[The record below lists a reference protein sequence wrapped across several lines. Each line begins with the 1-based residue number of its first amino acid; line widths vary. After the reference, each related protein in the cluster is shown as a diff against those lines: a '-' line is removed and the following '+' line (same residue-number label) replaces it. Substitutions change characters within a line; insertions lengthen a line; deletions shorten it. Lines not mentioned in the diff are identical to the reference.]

1 MNVDNTGS
9 EDQVRPAVLLRAD
22 QATFT
27 DCSNDTISNRD
38 IAGFQ
43 LTGESVNNQR
53 TANHQ
58 VVYSGRSSEISLAKI
73 VESVAQSARP
83 NDTF

>member
-1 MNVDNTGS
+1 MNVDNTGTK
-9 EDQVRPAVLLRAD
+9 DKARPVVLLRAN

-38 IAGFQ
+38 IVGFQ

-53 TANHQ
+53 TANYQ
-58 VVYSGRSSEISLAKI
+58 VVYSGRSSEISLANM
-73 VESVAQSARP
+73 VGSVAQSAKP